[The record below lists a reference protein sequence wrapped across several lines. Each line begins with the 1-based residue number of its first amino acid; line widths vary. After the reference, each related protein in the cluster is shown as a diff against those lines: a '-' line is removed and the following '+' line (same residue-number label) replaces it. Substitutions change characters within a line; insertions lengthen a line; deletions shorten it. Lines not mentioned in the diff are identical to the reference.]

1 MSFELLS
8 NEILLDLF
16 GYFNGFNLLRADL
29 NTSLIVNSS
38 VRDRLFLIEIL
49 QNIICLL
56 ESSIFTPVPRFGYP
70 TRGLQYS
77 SDDTAIR
84 LSHFNSLE
92 NLLQRKMGH

>member
-49 QNIICLL
+49 ENTISVSLNRL
-56 ESSIFTPVPRFGYP
+56 FSHPYPYLYPYSYYPYP
-70 TRGLQYS
+70 TCTRIKGE
-77 SDDTAIR
+77 TADY
-84 LSHFNSLE
+84 
-92 NLLQRKMGH
+92 